1 MGKLFLG
8 KMNLSKIDKSKIFEG
23 KTGKWIDIT
32 IWQNDEPDKYGNDLS
47 IEQSVEKGGEKIYLG
62 NAKSWKGKDETKSE
76 PSSKMGR
83 TTAPDSDEMP
93 F

>member
-62 NAKSWKGKDETKSE
+62 NAKSWKGKEEAPKGN
-76 PSSKMGR
+76 KMGR
-83 TTAPDSDEMP
+83 TTAPDDESP